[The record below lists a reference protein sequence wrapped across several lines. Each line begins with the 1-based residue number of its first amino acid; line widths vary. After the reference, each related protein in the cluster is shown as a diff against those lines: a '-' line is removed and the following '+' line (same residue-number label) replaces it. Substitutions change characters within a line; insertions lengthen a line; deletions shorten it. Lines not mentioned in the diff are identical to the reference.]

1 MSPIYGTEGT
11 PPAREHEAVHEEL
24 QAGRHRMPMSI
35 PGSQEEAAEE
45 VDAVSVEGRPAD
57 AKSGPKFLWIEIA
70 LVSVIVVAGAVAVA
84 VWIGAFAAIAAVFLG
99 LLALLA
105 NPSVGAAILR
115 TKDRGEAAKHAR
127 EHGARIV
134 R

>member
-1 MSPIYGTEGT
+1 MSPNFGSDGTEPT
-11 PPAREHEAVHEEL
+11 REQEAVHQEPH
-24 QAGRHRMPMSI
+24 ADRHRMPMSI

-57 AKSGPKFLWIEIA
+57 ARSGPKFLWIEIA
-70 LVSVIVVAGAVAVA
+70 LVGVIVVAGAVAVG

-105 NPSVGAAILR
+105 NPSVSAAMMR
-115 TKDRGEAAKHAR
+115 TKDRDEAAKHAR
-127 EHGARIV
+127 EHGDRVV